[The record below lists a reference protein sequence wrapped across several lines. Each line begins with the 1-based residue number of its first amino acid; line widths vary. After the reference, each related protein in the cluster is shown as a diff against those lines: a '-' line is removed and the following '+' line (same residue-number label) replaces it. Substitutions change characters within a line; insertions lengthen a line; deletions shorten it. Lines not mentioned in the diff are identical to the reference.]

1 MKVITEKL
9 VSLAFVGPTSKAPIP
24 DGLCALLEA
33 LLKLAQLNKRAT
45 FNVYSEPSRVNHGKI
60 IEVKLAKGYLPELE
74 VNLAPMGKGSAR
86 FGRLLLHDT
95 SRGWLQSL
103 MPNFRE
109 AVNKINRYSSLRKL
123 LESHPDLCDNGET
136 GDSGLVF
143 TSVGKGEVLVTK
155 PVLRPAVDAPA
166 HNPHSQSNAEE
177 VWNDA
182 GRLQR
187 FAAEMLKFPD
197 GFVPIEVLKTEI
209 AIQLDIPEQLLAK
222 TVIKLSD
229 AGYCTM
235 CKVDGVI
242 GFTFNAQPPSKPYPV
257 KPKVDNTSRVEVNPD
272 TILAFIVSTLSDG
285 QDEIQVPHAEFTA
298 KMREYFG
305 LVDNPQASGW
315 VMKRVLASGYVQKR
329 LVDKIPFCFVYRS
342 PVSTVLAN
350 KQQPEASAVITADM
364 NSEVKRPVGRPKKV
378 VGNSDALSMIEN
390 IKAKI
395 AEVQGS
401 LKALTDE
408 VAQLTQLLQQN
419 SK

>member
-9 VSLAFVGPTSKAPIP
+9 VSLAFVGPTSKVPIP

-33 LLKLAQLNKRAT
+33 LLKLAQLNKKAT
-45 FNVYSEPSRVNHGKI
+45 FNVYSELSRVTHGKI

-86 FGRLLLHDT
+86 FGRLRLHDT

-109 AVNKINRYSSLRKL
+109 AVNKINCYSSLRKL

-155 PVLRPAVDAPA
+155 PVLQPIVDTPA

-182 GRLQR
+182 DRLQR

-209 AIQLDIPEQLLAK
+209 AIRLGIAEEFLAK
-222 TVIKLSD
+222 TVMKLVEG
-229 AGYCTM
+229 GYCKM
-235 CKVDGVI
+235 DKVDGVS
-242 GFTFNAQPPSKPYPV
+242 GFAFKAELLHKSAENQPRIASLQKLEA
-257 KPKVDNTSRVEVNPD
+257 TPD

-315 VMKRVLASGYVQKR
+315 VMKRVLASGHVQKR

-350 KQQPEASAVITADM
+350 KQQPEASAVITAEV

-395 AEVQGS
+395 AEAQGS

-408 VAQLTQLLQQN
+408 VAQLRQLLQQN